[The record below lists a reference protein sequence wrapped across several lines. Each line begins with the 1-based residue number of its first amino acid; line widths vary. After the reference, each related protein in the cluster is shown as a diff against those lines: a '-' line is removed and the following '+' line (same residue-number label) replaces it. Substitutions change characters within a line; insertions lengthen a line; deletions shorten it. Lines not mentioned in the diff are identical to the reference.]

1 LRHENQQIVQ
11 LATNFEAQEQDLSH
25 NWVAKYK
32 IQTKSESDDLYQT
45 VLQTIYRFKLA
56 HVEKRISEL
65 RKEIAQNTLESDD
78 MLLALGEIVSLE
90 KVKMLLSEQIGIT
103 VIR

>member
-1 LRHENQQIVQ
+1 MRHENQQIVQ

-25 NWVAKYK
+25 NWIAKYK
-32 IQTKSESDDLYQT
+32 IQTKSEADDLYQT

-56 HVEKRISEL
+56 HVENRISAL
-65 RKEIAQNTLESDD
+65 RKEIEHNELGPDD
-78 MLLALGEIVSLE
+78 VLLALGEIVSLE